1 MKSSFEMVTGD
12 NFDPIEVEKQ
22 LYSVV
27 YPPNVAE
34 TVVWVGG
41 NIPDLDM
48 VVNMR
53 KMVWSSE
60 QAGSLKIQVSSLP
73 SPISLLLLPLLA

>member
-12 NFDPIEVEKQ
+12 NFDPIQVEKQ

-34 TVVWVGG
+34 TVV
-41 NIPDLDM
+41 
-48 VVNMR
+48 
-53 KMVWSSE
+53 
-60 QAGSLKIQVSSLP
+60 
-73 SPISLLLLPLLA
+73 